1 MMLVVKHRAVAATA
15 LLCAFVLH
23 PQPVLAA
30 EKPLSRAQRQEIVQT
45 ITRLEEKW
53 IRVWATRDVS
63 ALEDLLAED
72 FVATTS
78 TGAVRGKPEHI
89 AGYRKDLETYYAV
102 ENNEMVPHVCTST
115 MAVFTGR
122 DTTHS
127 RSPQGAEVVE
137 HYRWTD
143 TWLLRNGVWQCV
155 STHETQV
162 P

>member
-1 MMLVVKHRAVAATA
+1 MSIRERAAAT
-15 LLCAFVLH
+15 LLSASVLL
-23 PQPVLAA
+23 PRPVPAA
-30 EKPLSRAQRQEIVQT
+30 EKPLSPAQRQEIVQT

-63 ALEDLLAED
+63 VLEDLLAED

-78 TGAVRGKPEHI
+78 TGAVRSKPEHI
-89 AGYRKDLETYYAV
+89 AGYREDLKTYYAV
-102 ENNEMVPHVCTST
+102 ENDEMIPHVSTGT

-155 STHETQV
+155 ATHETQV

>member
-1 MMLVVKHRAVAATA
+1 MNIRVGSAAALLTACVLLPRLAVAAD
-15 LLCAFVLH
+15 
-23 PQPVLAA
+23 
-30 EKPLSRAQRQEIVQT
+30 EPLSRAQRQEIVQAL
-45 ITRLEEKW
+45 TRLEEKW

-63 ALEDLLAED
+63 VLEDLLAED

-78 TGAVRGKPEHI
+78 TGAVRTKAEHI
-89 AGYRKDLETYYAV
+89 AGYREDLRTYYAV
-102 ENNEMVPHVCTST
+102 ENNEMIPHVCTAT

-127 RSPQGAEVVE
+127 RNAQGAEVVE

-143 TWLLRNGVWQCV
+143 TWLLRNGIWQCV
-155 STHETQV
+155 ATHETQV